1 MSTTIMSIKIPKH
14 ITLWGEGGRG
24 EKEPNKK
31 PKILT

>member
-1 MSTTIMSIKIPKH
+1 MSIKIPKY